1 MKKFF
6 EEFKAFALKGN
17 IIDLAVAV
25 VVGGAF
31 NTIVKSLVNDI
42 IMPLVGVLTGGVN
55 FNELKITLVHAIGK
69 KPAVTLN
76 IGTFIQNVVNF
87 LIIALSIFVVIKLF
101 SKLQKK
107 KEEEVVEE
115 ELEANTVLLTEIR
128 DLLKGNATDEK
139 KEEIASTT
147 LESKEESSIKDK

>member
-1 MKKFF
+1 MKKFI

-42 IMPLVGVLTGGVN
+42 IMPIIGVLTGGINFTQFHIVLVN
-55 FNELKITLVHAIGK
+55 AVGK

-76 IGTFIQNVVNF
+76 IGMFIQNVINF

-101 SKLQKK
+101 SKLQRKK
-107 KEEEVVEE
+107 EKEEEEVEE
-115 ELEANTVLLTEIR
+115 KIEENTELLREIR
-128 DLLKGNATDEK
+128 DLLK
-139 KEEIASTT
+139 
-147 LESKEESSIKDK
+147 DK